1 VKRIWR
7 WQRKVV
13 MKKKLKRK
21 NLKRNKIS
29 LEEFLGLENKK
40 SRKKK

>member
-7 WQRKVV
+7 WQRKVE

-21 NLKRNKIS
+21 NPRRNKVS

-40 SRKKK
+40 SRKNK